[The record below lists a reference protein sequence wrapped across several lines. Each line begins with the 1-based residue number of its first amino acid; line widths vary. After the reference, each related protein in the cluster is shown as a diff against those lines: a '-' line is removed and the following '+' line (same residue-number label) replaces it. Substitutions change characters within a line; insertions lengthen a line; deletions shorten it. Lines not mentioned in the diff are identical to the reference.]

1 MHFELL
7 VGFLLIIEGTLGS
20 SEVDT
25 EIGTSKVFLCFRN
38 GEPILNGY
46 KYSNTVGDVDSEESI
61 SGFLMTFAGGAISW
75 QSNCRNVLHYPP
87 RNLSTLLLL
96 RVVKNLCGW
105 ENS

>member
-61 SGFLMTFAGGAISW
+61 FRVLDDFCRGSYLLAI
-75 QSNCRNVLHYPP
+75 QL
-87 RNLSTLLLL
+87 
-96 RVVKNLCGW
+96 
-105 ENS
+105 